1 MYPIPKDRL
10 LKSGRSLLASTYQL
24 SLLSNAGELNGYSP
38 SQPAR
43 TKAASAKVFPTSIL
57 PLLLYLVNKVAG
69 VLSSRNH
76 LSLIQ
81 SLIKEPECRYSFNN
95 YRNGKPPL
103 LCSAL
108 LCYLS
113 NCISCLIGSSAGL
126 LPCSAAFP
134 ATFSNGSGDSHLSN
148 VGCAALQEVE
158 LVAKNSFKWRSFP
171 LRISLYGV
179 NSCQPLDYLECS

>member
-1 MYPIPKDRL
+1 MPL
-10 LKSGRSLLASTYQL
+10 LLLLAG
-24 SLLSNAGELNGYSP
+24 SLVEDFEASACVPYPKRQTFEIRKVIIGVDLPTFSSFQCGRTNSP

-95 YRNGKPPL
+95 YHNGKPPL
-103 LCSAL
+103 LCSAI
-108 LCYLS
+108 YLTV
-113 NCISCLIGSSAGL
+113 
-126 LPCSAAFP
+126 SAA
-134 ATFSNGSGDSHLSN
+134 
-148 VGCAALQEVE
+148 
-158 LVAKNSFKWRSFP
+158 
-171 LRISLYGV
+171 
-179 NSCQPLDYLECS
+179 

>member
-1 MYPIPKDRL
+1 MDIHPANQPGPKQRARKCFQHQSFHFFFIL
-10 LKSGRSLLASTYQL
+10 STKWRAFWVLATISRWFSHSLKNQNADTHLIIIIMAS
-24 SLLSNAGELNGYSP
+24 
-38 SQPAR
+38 
-43 TKAASAKVFPTSIL
+43 
-57 PLLLYLVNKVAG
+57 
-69 VLSSRNH
+69 
-76 LSLIQ
+76 
-81 SLIKEPECRYSFNN
+81 
-95 YRNGKPPL
+95 L